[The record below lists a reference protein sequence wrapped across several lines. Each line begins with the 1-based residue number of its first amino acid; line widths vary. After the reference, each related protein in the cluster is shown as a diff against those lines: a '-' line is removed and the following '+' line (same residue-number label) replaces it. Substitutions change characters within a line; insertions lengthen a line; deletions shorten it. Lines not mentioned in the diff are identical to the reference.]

1 MAFYLYSCDGYDVE
15 QLSTCPLAISVFLLE
30 KCLFK
35 SFDHFKSDFLFIVE
49 LLNNGKDLEPGNPGF
64 ELELCCFLALRPWIC
79 YLTSLR

>member
-1 MAFYLYSCDGYDVE
+1 MAFYVYSCDGYDVE

-64 ELELCCFLALRPWIC
+64 ELELRH
-79 YLTSLR
+79 